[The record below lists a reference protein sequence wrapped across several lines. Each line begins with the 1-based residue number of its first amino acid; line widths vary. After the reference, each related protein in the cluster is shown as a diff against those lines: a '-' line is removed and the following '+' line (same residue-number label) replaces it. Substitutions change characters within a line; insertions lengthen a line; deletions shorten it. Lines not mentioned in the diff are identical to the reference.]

1 MIIMDNRNVPWRKP
15 TMLPNGL
22 IDALGHSERHA
33 RYERPRT
40 VRQRAVA
47 IDNMSGFEFYLTET
61 NDPQVPL
68 R

>member
-1 MIIMDNRNVPWRKP
+1 
-15 TMLPNGL
+15 MLPNGL

-40 VRQRAVA
+40 VRRRAVA
-47 IDNMSGFEFYLTET
+47 IDNMSGVEFYLTET